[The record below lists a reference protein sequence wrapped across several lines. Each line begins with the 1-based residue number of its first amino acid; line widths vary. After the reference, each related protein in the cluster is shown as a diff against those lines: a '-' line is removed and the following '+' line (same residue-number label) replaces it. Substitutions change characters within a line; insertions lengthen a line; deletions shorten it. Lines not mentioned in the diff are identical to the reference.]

1 MNRRDT
7 ILIADDVEI
16 NRAVLR
22 SIFEEDYNVLEAEN
36 GEQALFLMRQCRD
49 SIAVVLLDLTMPVR
63 NGYEVMEEWRE
74 DPLLR
79 GMPIAVVTADD
90 SVESEIRVFDLGA
103 SDIIRKPFEPHLV
116 KRRIQ
121 NIVSLSQRYLDQDDR
136 IREQARKLRESNAAV
151 IDALSS
157 IIEYRSA
164 ETGQHIKRIQ
174 LFTRVL
180 LEDVAKNCPDLELD
194 DARIAMIGSASSL
207 HDIGK
212 IAIPDAILNKPGRLT
227 AEEFEVM
234 KTHAVKG
241 CEILSRLDRMG
252 DRDYLRYASD
262 ICLYHHERWDGK
274 GYPRGLKGGR
284 IPVCAQ
290 VVDIADCYDA
300 LTTDRVYRRA
310 IPPERAYNMILNG
323 ECGVFSPRLLES
335 FRNVREPFYELTL
348 RYADQEMPQG
358 DLPEMPP
365 LVDSGEERGEAQ
377 QLFQEKYLTVLRNM
391 GVTVMEAD
399 FQSGACHLEF
409 LSDRIFEPLGAGDKF
424 WDSVRGFVGKYV
436 HPGDRERLLA
446 FMNQSVSEFL
456 NQKQLGRQIHFRV
469 CGKEAGKYSPCSC
482 SLLRIDNGSM
492 ACGKALL
499 VWKMEERVQGG
510 GDGQGTGA
518 AETWDDLPAG
528 TFRCLCDS
536 GMTIQEMN
544 HGFCRM
550 LGYSEAEVRE
560 QFQGR
565 YRNLIYA
572 GDREKVL
579 RQIREQLRA
588 GNVVEMEYRALGKD
602 GNTVWLL
609 DRGRLTKDL
618 NGRDALFHILVDVT
632 ESRRAKEELRGIQE
646 RYQLILEQTE
656 DIVVDWD
663 IVRDTL
669 TVSDNWRKKFGY
681 QPFGEELTKQI
692 SLRSHIHP
700 DDLAECTALLR
711 EMSGG
716 KLYGEKEVRIADCA
730 GRYRWCRIRVA
741 AQKDEMGHPLRAVG
755 VVADIEEEKRR
766 SEFLQNRAERDG
778 LTGFYNQEAGRQRA
792 RQLLESQG
800 AGRTAALYMIDM
812 DNFREVNERYGHSFG
827 NVVLQEV
834 SSRLRRLFPGGDVLI
849 RVGGDEFLILAPGTE
864 EAAARE
870 QGRKIQEALQ
880 DICGQNMIRFR
891 FSCSIGISLCPDDG
905 EDFETLYRKG
915 CRALLSAKR
924 RELCKYVLYKDD
936 PEIADEEMGPAADNT
951 HIDSED
957 DGLDGLAREIFH
969 VLYGA
974 GPRDENLIRALE
986 LAGRR
991 LGLGRVSIFAASENG
1006 ERCRIPWE
1014 WCNEG
1019 VSHRKNAQAMTV
1031 GALGGWE
1038 QFDGDG
1044 MVFRPAAAD
1053 GNTGRTPGEPGAGA
1067 VFRFIVRRRGKNWG
1081 WISFDDCLARR
1092 EWTEEQRE
1100 SLAFAAGILS
1110 VFLAN
1115 MQGD

>member
-1 MNRRDT
+1 
-7 ILIADDVEI
+7 
-16 NRAVLR
+16 
-22 SIFEEDYNVLEAEN
+22 
-36 GEQALFLMRQCRD
+36 
-49 SIAVVLLDLTMPVR
+49 
-63 NGYEVMEEWRE
+63 
-74 DPLLR
+74 
-79 GMPIAVVTADD
+79 
-90 SVESEIRVFDLGA
+90 
-103 SDIIRKPFEPHLV
+103 
-116 KRRIQ
+116 
-121 NIVSLSQRYLDQDDR
+121 
-136 IREQARKLRESNAAV
+136 
-151 IDALSS
+151 
-157 IIEYRSA
+157 
-164 ETGQHIKRIQ
+164 
-174 LFTRVL
+174 
-180 LEDVAKNCPDLELD
+180 
-194 DARIAMIGSASSL
+194 
-207 HDIGK
+207 
-212 IAIPDAILNKPGRLT
+212 
-227 AEEFEVM
+227 
-234 KTHAVKG
+234 
-241 CEILSRLDRMG
+241 
-252 DRDYLRYASD
+252 
-262 ICLYHHERWDGK
+262 
-274 GYPRGLKGGR
+274 
-284 IPVCAQ
+284 
-290 VVDIADCYDA
+290 
-300 LTTDRVYRRA
+300 
-310 IPPERAYNMILNG
+310 
-323 ECGVFSPRLLES
+323 
-335 FRNVREPFYELTL
+335 
-348 RYADQEMPQG
+348 
-358 DLPEMPP
+358 
-365 LVDSGEERGEAQ
+365 
-377 QLFQEKYLTVLRNM
+377 M

-518 AETWDDLPAG
+518 
-528 TFRCLCDS
+528 DS

-766 SEFLQNRAERDG
+766 SEFLQNRAGWAHRLLQSG
-778 LTGFYNQEAGRQRA
+778 GREAAGKAAAGKPGRWPNC
-792 RQLLESQG
+792 G
-800 AGRTAALYMIDM
+800 PVHD
-812 DNFREVNERYGHSFG
+812 RYG
-827 NVVLQEV
+827 Q
-834 SSRLRRLFPGGDVLI
+834 FP
-849 RVGGDEFLILAPGTE
+849 RS
-864 EAAARE
+864 
-870 QGRKIQEALQ
+870 Q
-880 DICGQNMIRFR
+880 
-891 FSCSIGISLCPDDG
+891 
-905 EDFETLYRKG
+905 
-915 CRALLSAKR
+915 
-924 RELCKYVLYKDD
+924 
-936 PEIADEEMGPAADNT
+936 
-951 HIDSED
+951 
-957 DGLDGLAREIFH
+957 
-969 VLYGA
+969 
-974 GPRDENLIRALE
+974 
-986 LAGRR
+986 
-991 LGLGRVSIFAASENG
+991 
-1006 ERCRIPWE
+1006 
-1014 WCNEG
+1014 
-1019 VSHRKNAQAMTV
+1019 
-1031 GALGGWE
+1031 
-1038 QFDGDG
+1038 
-1044 MVFRPAAAD
+1044 
-1053 GNTGRTPGEPGAGA
+1053 
-1067 VFRFIVRRRGKNWG
+1067 
-1081 WISFDDCLARR
+1081 
-1092 EWTEEQRE
+1092 
-1100 SLAFAAGILS
+1100 
-1110 VFLAN
+1110 
-1115 MQGD
+1115 